1 MKQLSTIEIDLLPE
15 GARKE
20 IVDFYEY
27 LLNKYST
34 RKIEFKKDTPV
45 KKKIGRQS
53 SKLFFKKIEAFTFN
67 LPGDYQFNRDSLY
80 DR

>member
-1 MKQLSTIEIDLLPE
+1 MKQYSTIKIDLLPE

-20 IVDFYEY
+20 IVEFYEY
-27 LLNKYST
+27 LLNKYSA

-45 KKKIGRQS
+45 KKKMIRQS
-53 SKLFFKKIEAFTFN
+53 SKLFFKKIEAFTFD
-67 LPGDYQFNRDSLY
+67 LPKDYQFDRDSLY